1 MAGMGDIRR
10 AIAVGVLA
18 LAPALGGCSTISDQL
33 AGSEVDPT
41 VTTSA
46 ASAESLL
53 ETVTW
58 GELDGLVSVV
68 VRNPTDRV
76 LRRAEAVITLRD
88 SRGTALAST
97 PAPTT
102 AATRSRD
109 GGCCTVRSL
118 RPGGTYGLYVGT
130 AGPGSEVADV
140 EVTYR
145 DVSWSS
151 TPPPR
156 VEALAV
162 RIEEGPRGSVVLAD
176 ITAEDDL
183 PSAVVQAVVTEP
195 DGSLAAVVSGT
206 WTCFEAGDT
215 RRIFMQLFR
224 RVPVG
229 SMVESVA
236 VHPDGG
242 AAEGCTTERD

>member
-1 MAGMGDIRR
+1 MGDIRR

-46 ASAESLL
+46 ASADSLL

-97 PAPTT
+97 PAPRTATT
-102 AATRSRD
+102 TSSRD

-130 AGPGSEVADV
+130 AGAGSEVADV

-151 TPPPR
+151 TPLPR

-176 ITAEDDL
+176 ITTEDDL
-183 PSAVVQAVVTEP
+183 SSAVVQAVVTEP

-242 AAEGCTTERD
+242 AAEECTTQRG